1 MLIDSRL
8 SSCIDAVTG
17 LRINEEDFSKPLKD
31 FGVDSIEMMDL
42 LYQIEKEFNVKNF
55 SNSSLLQ
62 VKNLSVSDIKRQLV
76 QHVSNTQV

>member
-8 SSCIDAVTG
+8 SRCIDDVTG
-17 LRINEEDFSKPLKD
+17 LNITEEDFSKPLKD
-31 FGVDSIEMMDL
+31 FGVDSIEIMDL

-62 VKNLSVSDIKRQLV
+62 VKNLSVADIKRQLA
-76 QHVSNTQV
+76 QHVLDTQA